1 MIVVTTR
8 ILQYGVQGQKFEI
21 LQNFLRDRIE
31 FRACAGPGIFKD
43 MLREIRDYVDDLN
56 KKHNKTKEILF
67 IHQDTTSYQEGQL
80 NFFRPGSR
88 FATLSIAYYRLNYY
102 EALRKGGAGV

>member
-1 MIVVTTR
+1 MIVVTTELR
-8 ILQYGVQGQKFEI
+8 IYGVQGQKFEI

-31 FRACAGPGIFKD
+31 FRACEGPGIFRD

-67 IHQDTTSYQEGQL
+67 IHQDTMSYQQGRL
-80 NFFRPGSR
+80 NFFRSGSR
-88 FATLSIAYYRLNYY
+88 YATLSLSYYRLNYY
-102 EALRKGGAGV
+102 EALKKGGGTV

>member
-1 MIVVTTR
+1 MIVVTTELR
-8 ILQYGVQGQKFEI
+8 IYGVQGQKFEI

-31 FRACAGPGIFKD
+31 FRACAGPCIFRD

-67 IHQDTTSYQEGQL
+67 IHQDTMSYQQGQL

-88 FATLSIAYYRLNYY
+88 YATLSLSYYRLNYY
-102 EALRKGGAGV
+102 EALKKGGEGV

>member
-1 MIVVTTR
+1 MIVVTTELR
-8 ILQYGVQGQKFEI
+8 IYGVQGQKFEI

-31 FRACAGPGIFKD
+31 FRACAGPGIFRD

-67 IHQDTTSYQEGQL
+67 IHQDTTLYQQGQL

-88 FATLSIAYYRLNYY
+88 YATLSISYYRLNYY
-102 EALRKGGAGV
+102 EALKEGGGTV

>member
-1 MIVVTTR
+1 MIVVTTELR
-8 ILQYGVQGQKFEI
+8 IYGVQGQKFEI

-31 FRACAGPGIFKD
+31 FRACAGPGIFRD

-56 KKHNKTKEILF
+56 KKYKKTKEILF
-67 IHQDTTSYQEGQL
+67 IHQDTNSYQQGQL

-88 FATLSIAYYRLNYY
+88 YATLSITYYRLNYY
-102 EALRKGGAGV
+102 EALKKGGEGV